1 MKNLIKT
8 NIKNIMGLMGM
19 DIKSIKHKFENRF
32 VNFIDQMNLQL
43 VVDVGANVGQFA
55 EAILNTGYK
64 GKIISFEPQ
73 PDLVELMYKK
83 ATAYDGRWIIAPA
96 MALSDRS
103 GTATFQRMAAHAMSS
118 LNMPADSMNASIPS
132 AQIYSQYEVEL
143 ARIDEILWNLPDI
156 DRQPFALKMDT
167 QGSELN
173 ILNGADKIWK
183 DIKLI
188 QLETSIKQLY
198 DNQPPYYKI
207 DEFLRQKDFHLADME
222 NGYSDAKDGSL
233 VEFDAVYRKNI

>member
-1 MKNLIKT
+1 MGNLMKT
-8 NIKNIMGLMGM
+8 NIKNIMGLIGA
-19 DIKSIKHKFENRF
+19 DVKSIKHKFENRF
-32 VNFIDQMNLQL
+32 VNFIEQMNLQL

-55 EAILNTGYK
+55 EAIFNAGYK

-73 PDLVELMYKK
+73 PDLVELLQKK

-118 LNMPADSMNASIPS
+118 LNMPADNMKASISS
-132 AQIYSQYEVEL
+132 AQIHSQYEVKL
-143 ARIDEILWNLPDI
+143 ARIDEILWDLPDI
-156 DRQPFALKMDT
+156 DRQPFTLKMDT

-173 ILNGADKIWK
+173 ILNGADKIWN

-188 QLETSIKQLY
+188 QLEASIKQLY
-198 DNQPPYYKI
+198 NNQPSYHQI
-207 DEFLRQKDFHLADME
+207 DEFLRQKDFHLADIE
-222 NGYSDAKDGSL
+222 NGYRDDKDNSL
-233 VEFDAVYRKNI
+233 AEFDAVYRKNI